1 MEWHKILNLMVEI
14 GLKSHK
20 KTNSAWGDFF
30 EKINVVCLKYIEI
43 FKKKGS
49 PVAVLGDH

>member
-1 MEWHKILNLMVEI
+1 MEWRKILNLMVEI